1 MSLSKEELEQHC
13 KFILSDSRVRNKIVI
28 LCEGDVYKE
37 NGKLSP
43 LYYKKMENFPD
54 ANFYSACVPKPW
66 SNLRPCFFNCG
77 DRNDVLDTYFTL
89 REMIKEDTNNQYN
102 YLEYNHPKKI
112 FALVDLDIQIK
123 KINNY
128 HFTDTQQI
136 FSNLYQSGKINTL
149 NSELDHEIWT
159 TGLIHKEAYFLIP
172 VLQSLF
178 DEQINPPFYKNSQL
192 LLDNIYI
199 SMSHDI
205 SSDSDLKNSFEIAC
219 SRICHCN
226 GLNFSD
232 ADKLRDSWINEFQN
246 TTDEE
251 RKHELV
257 FSLLTIRK
265 AKEYWHQIKPS
276 DELDIDV
283 SLYRNQLLLAIARNF
298 YAKQT
303 DDEAAA
309 KYHIPYFFKMLRKF
323 A

>member
-1 MSLSKEELEQHC
+1 MSLSKKELEQHC
-13 KFILSDSRVRNKIVI
+13 KFILSNSRVSNKIII

-54 ANFYSACVPKPW
+54 ANFYSACIPKPW

-89 REMIKEDTNNQYN
+89 LEMINEDIDN
-102 YLEYNHPKKI
+102 LYNHPKKI
-112 FALVDLDIQIK
+112 FALVDLDIQVK
-123 KINNY
+123 KIDDY
-128 HFTDTQQI
+128 HFTDTHQI
-136 FSNLYQSGKINTL
+136 FCNLYQNGKINDINL
-149 NSELDHEIWT
+149 ELDHEIWI

-178 DEQINPPFYKNSQL
+178 DEQFDPPFYKGNRL
-192 LLDNIYI
+192 LLDDIYF
-199 SMSHDI
+199 SMAHDLL
-205 SSDSDLKNSFEIAC
+205 SDSDLKNSFEIAC
-219 SRICHCN
+219 SRINHCN

-232 ADKLRDSWINEFQN
+232 IYKLRDSWINEFQN

-276 DELDIDV
+276 DEWDGDV
-283 SLYRNQLLLAIARNF
+283 SLYKNQLLLMIARDF
-298 YAKQT
+298 YSKQIE
-303 DDEAAA
+303 DEAAA

>member
-1 MSLSKEELEQHC
+1 MSLSKKELEQHC
-13 KFILSDSRVRNKIVI
+13 KFILSNSRVSNKIII

-37 NGKLSP
+37 DGKLSP

-54 ANFYSACVPKPW
+54 ANFYSACIPKPW
-66 SNLRPCFFNCG
+66 RSLRPCFFNCG

-89 REMIKEDTNNQYN
+89 LEIIKEDIDN
-102 YLEYNHPKKI
+102 LYNHPKKI
-112 FALVDLDIQIK
+112 FALVDLDIQVK
-123 KINNY
+123 KIENY
-128 HFTDTQQI
+128 HFADTHQI
-136 FSNLYQSGKINTL
+136 FCNLYQNGKINDINL
-149 NSELDHEIWT
+149 ELDHEIWI

-172 VLQSLF
+172 ALQSLF
-178 DEQINPPFYKNSQL
+178 DEQFDPPFYKGNRL
-192 LLDNIYI
+192 LLDDIYF
-199 SMSHDI
+199 SMSHDLLR
-205 SSDSDLKNSFEIAC
+205 DSDLKNSFDIAC
-219 SRICHCN
+219 SRISHCN

-232 ADKLRDSWINEFQN
+232 IDKLRDSWINEFQN

-265 AKEYWHQIKPS
+265 AKEYWHQIKPN
-276 DELDIDV
+276 DEWDGDP
-283 SLYRNQLLLAIARNF
+283 SLYKNQLLLAIARDF